1 MAEKVL
7 EMLLNIVAQGADP
20 GDLEDDPDFQS
31 KLMILLAGGSDA
43 QVLRTKINSVSRL
56 FRMYK
61 NLVENRDALL
71 QIKMANDGMIP
82 RGLLLAGRSAI
93 RDALRDFE
101 LAKSLDQEN
110 ERRPQLK
117 AI

>member
-1 MAEKVL
+1 
-7 EMLLNIVAQGADP
+7 MLLNVIAQGADP
-20 GDLEDDPDFQS
+20 EDMEEDLEYNS
-31 KLMILLAGGSDA
+31 NIAKLLLGITDS
-43 QVLRTKINSVSRL
+43 QVLRTKINSISRL

-61 NLVENRDALL
+61 NLVENQDALL

-101 LAKSLDQEN
+101 LAKSLDSEN
-110 ERRPQLK
+110 EKRPVAKQ
-117 AI
+117 